1 MNIEYDLFSV
11 VREYLFRR
19 YFSKYEHIEKRIKEY
34 EQRFANPFVAA
45 ERGYIDE
52 VILPHNTRRRICRAL
67 NMLRNKTVENP
78 WKKHD
83 NIPL

>member
-1 MNIEYDLFSV
+1 MAHYGTRIGRSAIVKASEISGRTADPNIAD
-11 VREYLFRR
+11 
-19 YFSKYEHIEKRIKEY
+19 YED
-34 EQRFANPFVAA
+34 RFANPFVAA

-52 VILPHNTRRRICRAL
+52 VIIPHSTRRLICRAL

-78 WKKHD
+78 WKKHA